1 MNNDYN
7 LLQIATDIIAIDPWE
22 ARDAD
27 LNPETLSEEL
37 KDITVCYDTINYLLS
52 IIYD

>member
-1 MNNDYN
+1 MNKEYDLYKM
-7 LLQIATDIIAIDPWE
+7 AADIIAIDPWE

-37 KDITVCYDTINYLLS
+37 KDITVCYDTIKYLLS
-52 IIYD
+52 IIYE